1 MNQDSDQRIELRSEK
16 VRRIV
21 GAVPSRLIGWNTT
34 VIVII
39 CYHLVGFAIGSLL
52 RALSLRGW
60 GKHYPAYCQLIQVP
74 RTLSLRNLDYSL
86 CDTL

>member
-21 GAVPSRLIGWNTT
+21 GAVPCGY
-34 VIVII
+34 
-39 CYHLVGFAIGSLL
+39 CYYLVGFAIGGLL

-74 RTLSLRNLDYSL
+74 HTLSLRNLDYSL

>member
-21 GAVPSRLIGWNTT
+21 GAVPSRLIGWNMA

-39 CYHLVGFAIGSLL
+39 LLALLLVVCFVP
-52 RALSLRGW
+52 
-60 GKHYPAYCQLIQVP
+60 YPYGDGESIIQHIVLIQVP
-74 RTLSLRNLDYSL
+74 HTLSLRNLDYSL